1 MKMKSFETKTFG
13 KWILAGEHAVLRGC
27 PALVFPLKSRHLQ
40 FQFSVHEKKSLD
52 LKLHGSYGKELELL
66 FRGVLEKALDLK
78 KISKNDLQGLVEI
91 TSSLPI
97 GAGLG
102 ASASLCVALTRWFQ
116 AEGLVMENE
125 KHEFARQLENLFHG
139 ESSGVDIA
147 VVTEERGLIYSK
159 GGQREFFQPR
169 WNPELYISF
178 CGQRGMT
185 YECVNQVKN
194 LHELKPALAN
204 EIDQR
209 MKTSVQLSLEAL
221 SNSQALGWP
230 KLKLAIDTAASCFED
245 WGLTK
250 GEVSQHMNKLKSLGA
265 AAVKPTGSGGGGYV
279 LSMWNQSIPAEI
291 KDDLIPCFDAK

>member
-27 PALVFPLKSRHLQ
+27 QAVVFPLKSRHLD
-40 FQFSVHEKKSLD
+40 FRFDFNESKTLELS
-52 LKLHGSYGKELELL
+52 LHGSYGKELELL
-66 FRGVLEKALDLK
+66 FRGVLEKSLELK
-78 KISKNDLQGLVEI
+78 KVSKNDLHGLVEI

-116 AEGLVMENE
+116 AEGLVKDDE

-147 VVTEERGLIYSK
+147 VVTEEQGLIYSK
-159 GGQREFFQPR
+159 GGRREFFQPR
-169 WNPELYISF
+169 WTPQLYISF

-185 YECVNQVKN
+185 YECVNQVKS
-194 LHELKPALAN
+194 LHQTRPTEAD
-204 EIDQR
+204 EIDRQ
-209 MKTSVQLSLEAL
+209 MKKAVEMCLQAL
-221 SNSQALGWP
+221 SGSPREGFEHLQQAMN
-230 KLKLAIDTAASCFED
+230 IAARCFED

-250 GEVSQHMNKLKSLGA
+250 GELGHHMAQLKTFGA

-279 LSMWNQSIPAEI
+279 LSLWNQDPPQEL
-291 KDDLIPCFDAK
+291 KNDLIPCFSSK